1 MCARGAV
8 GWTGLPTK
16 SGVRYFP
23 SIQKLASK
31 ARRPNRVAYRTHPAP
46 ASRRRSASA
55 ASHTARSSHSPSAV
69 ARCRAHPRL
78 PAFPLC
84 RLCTGLRRSAGGGI
98 CARVPNH
105 APTRPPARSHAALSS
120 PRPSA
125 PRALALTPTS
135 PPSVAQ
141 TVHCGTAHCRWLGR
155 RPRDRM
161 AEPSNESLVIER
173 SLLELYEP
181 NAHAAP
187 MMAIDFLHDLARR
200 SATMPS
206 ALSKDLLNRQK
217 VTASLRLR
225 TEAALLRVACTH
237 ADVRI
242 EDNGHGAWLVS
253 GLQPRANTAPR
264 TTATAAP
271 ACPDGH
277 ARPLPSRSERSSRH
291 PLGPKRARL
300 ANPEA
305 EILPPGT
312 RFHWKGRAYEI
323 HDRHDR
329 VQSTAAK
336 QHCHL
341 RRDCEGRIPPLVY
354 IHTPVEPGS
363 QPGSHGRQDHTCF
376 MAHAPSSR
384 SAAASTS
391 KAARKSTSASA
402 APFAVTAA
410 TVLDSSGT
418 VVGLPGEGLGFGFGF
433 GFGLGLGLGLGSR
446 VRGKA

>member
-1 MCARGAV
+1 
-8 GWTGLPTK
+8 
-16 SGVRYFP
+16 
-23 SIQKLASK
+23 
-31 ARRPNRVAYRTHPAP
+31 
-46 ASRRRSASA
+46 
-55 ASHTARSSHSPSAV
+55 
-69 ARCRAHPRL
+69 
-78 PAFPLC
+78 
-84 RLCTGLRRSAGGGI
+84 
-98 CARVPNH
+98 
-105 APTRPPARSHAALSS
+105 
-120 PRPSA
+120 
-125 PRALALTPTS
+125 
-135 PPSVAQ
+135 
-141 TVHCGTAHCRWLGR
+141 
-155 RPRDRM
+155 M

-206 ALSKDLLNRQK
+206 ALSKDLLNRQR
-217 VTASLRLR
+217 VTTNLRLR

-300 ANPEA
+300 ANPGA

-312 RFHWKGRAYEI
+312 RFQWKGRAYEI

-341 RRDCEGRIPPLVY
+341 RRDGEPLGSSYARDRHWVVEAPPTSRLEESLLGFASTVADWET
-354 IHTPVEPGS
+354 IGAWGDETVRACVCAGGTERAPS
-363 QPGSHGRQDHTCF
+363 S
-376 MAHAPSSR
+376 AHAPPGALCRAHRNGRSSASSR
-384 SAAASTS
+384 
-391 KAARKSTSASA
+391 ART
-402 APFAVTAA
+402 TA
-410 TVLDSSGT
+410 T
-418 VVGLPGEGLGFGFGF
+418 P
-433 GFGLGLGLGLGSR
+433 R
-446 VRGKA
+446 R

>member
-125 PRALALTPTS
+125 PRALALTPGS

-206 ALSKDLLNRQK
+206 ALSKDLLNRQR
-217 VTASLRLR
+217 VTTNLRLR

-253 GLQPRANTAPR
+253 GLQPRANTALC
-264 TTATAAP
+264 TTATPAP

-277 ARPLPSRSERSSRH
+277 ARHLPSRSERSSRH

-305 EILPPGT
+305 ETLQPGT
-312 RFHWKGRAYEI
+312 RFQWKGQTYEI
-323 HDRHDR
+323 DRHDP
-329 VQSTAAK
+329 VQSTPKTQYYHLKNGDGKPLGSSYARDRHWIVAEPPTSRLEEALLGFVSTVVDWETIGAWSYETVCAGEGDTPARTPTPPKKPAA
-336 QHCHL
+336 L
-341 RRDCEGRIPPLVY
+341 PPPL
-354 IHTPVEPGS
+354 TSPGALCRA
-363 QPGSHGRQDHTCF
+363 HRNGRSSG
-376 MAHAPSSR
+376 SSR
-384 SAAASTS
+384 
-391 KAARKSTSASA
+391 ART
-402 APFAVTAA
+402 TA
-410 TVLDSSGT
+410 T
-418 VVGLPGEGLGFGFGF
+418 P
-433 GFGLGLGLGLGSR
+433 R
-446 VRGKA
+446 R

>member
-8 GWTGLPTK
+8 GWTALPTK

-206 ALSKDLLNRQK
+206 ALSKDLLNRQR

-253 GLQPRANTAPR
+253 GLQPRANTALC
-264 TTATAAP
+264 TTATPAP

-277 ARPLPSRSERSSRH
+277 ARHLPSRSKSSRH
-291 PLGPKRARL
+291 PGPKRARL

-305 EILPPGT
+305 EILRPGT
-312 RFHWKGRAYEI
+312 RFQWKGLTYEI
-323 HDRHDR
+323 DRHDPM
-329 VQSTAAK
+329 QSTPAK
-336 QHCHL
+336 QYYHL
-341 RRDCEGRIPPLVY
+341 KNGDGKPLGSSYARDPHWALAEPP
-354 IHTPVEPGS
+354 T
-363 QPGSHGRQDHTCF
+363 
-376 MAHAPSSR
+376 SSR
-384 SAAASTS
+384 LEESLLGFASTVVDWETIGAWS
-391 KAARKSTSASA
+391 YETVCAGEGDTPARTPSLKPPRSLLRSRPPGALCRAHRNGRLSASSRA
-402 APFAVTAA
+402 RTTA
-410 TVLDSSGT
+410 T
-418 VVGLPGEGLGFGFGF
+418 P
-433 GFGLGLGLGLGSR
+433 R
-446 VRGKA
+446 R

>member
-1 MCARGAV
+1 MCVRGTV
-8 GWTGLPTK
+8 GWTYVPPKLRTATSASSPPYK
-16 SGVRYFP
+16 SWPAGR
-23 SIQKLASK
+23 AG
-31 ARRPNRVAYRTHPAP
+31 RRPNRVAYRTHPAP

-187 MMAIDFLHDLARR
+187 VMAIDFLHDLARR

-206 ALSKDLLNRQK
+206 ALSEDLLNRQR
-217 VTASLRLR
+217 VTANLRLHM
-225 TEAALLRVACTH
+225 EAALIRVACTH

-253 GLQPRANTAPR
+253 GLQPRANTALC
-264 TTATAAP
+264 TTATPAP

-277 ARPLPSRSERSSRH
+277 ARHLPSRSKRSSH

-312 RFHWKGRAYEI
+312 KFQWKGRTYEI
-323 HDRHDR
+323 DRHDR
-329 VQSTAAK
+329 MQSTPAK
-336 QHCHL
+336 QYYHL
-341 RRDCEGRIPPLVY
+341 RRDGKPLGSSYARDRHWIVEAPPTSRLEESLLGFASTVADWETIGAWGDETVRACVCRGDGTRALLRSRPPGALCRAHRNGR
-354 IHTPVEPGS
+354 S
-363 QPGSHGRQDHTCF
+363 S
-376 MAHAPSSR
+376 ASSR
-384 SAAASTS
+384 
-391 KAARKSTSASA
+391 ART
-402 APFAVTAA
+402 TA
-410 TVLDSSGT
+410 T
-418 VVGLPGEGLGFGFGF
+418 P
-433 GFGLGLGLGLGSR
+433 R
-446 VRGKA
+446 R